1 MNFFSLQGA
10 MEGTC
15 TVSLF
20 QLGYGCLELESEAE
34 IHQNMGPSSLK
45 KRHFV
50 IVILVWLVSLGCLA
64 ELTSTQGQTAV
75 N

>member
-1 MNFFSLQGA
+1 

-20 QLGYGCLELESEAE
+20 HLGYGCLELESEAE

-50 IVILVWLVSLGCLA
+50 IVTLVWLVSLCCLA